1 MSANESLSLFG
12 MPAEKG
18 RWILVLLGLII
29 QLCLGAIYAYSVVRV
44 PLNAYFK
51 SLGLNPS
58 AMDMTWPF
66 IVFLLLFALTMP
78 LAGPY
83 IQKVGP
89 KKVCMVGGALC
100 GFGWIAASFATSPG
114 MLALLYGVI
123 GGIGVGIAYGCPIAT
138 SAQWFPDKRG
148 LAVGLTVL
156 GFGFS
161 AALIGPINDFLVA
174 NYGGILNTLRFF
186 GIAFLVITVLL
197 AMALRF
203 PPIGWKPAGW
213 NPPEVIPGDTAK
225 VGFARNEMI
234 KTGTFYG
241 LWLCYTIGALAGLT
255 AIGISKPV
263 GLEVAG
269 SAGMT
274 AAAAG
279 ALMTGL
285 IFPFAL
291 CNGLGRPIFGTL
303 TDKLTPRNT
312 AIITYF
318 LILAGCLLLYF
329 SYSSVIMYII
339 AFALLWGS
347 LGGWLAIAPTATASY
362 FGMKDNARNYGL
374 VFTAYGA
381 GAVIGGVVS
390 AQAKDI
396 LGAYQPF
403 FLIVAGLAVV
413 GIVIAFL
420 FMKQPEKK

>member
-197 AMALRF
+197 AMA
-203 PPIGWKPAGW
+203 
-213 NPPEVIPGDTAK
+213 N
-225 VGFARNEMI
+225 
-234 KTGTFYG
+234 
-241 LWLCYTIGALAGLT
+241 
-255 AIGISKPV
+255 
-263 GLEVAG
+263 
-269 SAGMT
+269 
-274 AAAAG
+274 
-279 ALMTGL
+279 
-285 IFPFAL
+285 
-291 CNGLGRPIFGTL
+291 
-303 TDKLTPRNT
+303 
-312 AIITYF
+312 
-318 LILAGCLLLYF
+318 
-329 SYSSVIMYII
+329 
-339 AFALLWGS
+339 
-347 LGGWLAIAPTATASY
+347 
-362 FGMKDNARNYGL
+362 
-374 VFTAYGA
+374 
-381 GAVIGGVVS
+381 
-390 AQAKDI
+390 
-396 LGAYQPF
+396 
-403 FLIVAGLAVV
+403 
-413 GIVIAFL
+413 
-420 FMKQPEKK
+420 